1 MSNCPTDAQ
10 HEAEL
15 ARRGIK
21 RIERWIIASVAGG
34 VPDLARCTA
43 TRKLCPDGTLLEVVE
58 LNGSAKLCDRERL
71 VEWLSRIPVTDLEGR
86 II

>member
-1 MSNCPTDAQ
+1 VSNRPAIVQLDAD
-10 HEAEL
+10 L

-21 RIERWIIASVAGG
+21 RIERWIIALVAGG

-58 LNGSAKLCDRERL
+58 LNGSARLLDREKL
-71 VEWLSRIPVTDLEGR
+71 APWAGEN
-86 II
+86 